1 MKDLFNRKQLAVHD
15 GRDGFR
21 LKDHPSE
28 HPESVSKEKAAA
40 YLSEMQERMQEL
52 QDKLYAQDRLSL
64 LLVFQAMDA
73 AGKDGTI
80 RAVMSGVNP
89 QGCHVVSFKAPTVHE
104 LDHDWLWRVYRE
116 LPERG
121 KIGIFNRSHYE
132 EVLVTKVHPELI
144 ANQRLPDIGK
154 VEDLGK
160 DFWEQRYATIR
171 AMEEHLAANGTRILK
186 FFLNV
191 GKEEQKKRFLER
203 IEDPAKNWKFSSRDV
218 AERQYWDD
226 YQAAYEEAIRETA
239 RPHAPWFVIPA
250 DHNRTRN
257 LMVCDIIVNELESM
271 NLAYPEPEA
280 EELAKMEAAKK
291 SLLSEYYMHFN
302 GNNR

>member
-1 MKDLFNRKQLAVHD
+1 MFFDRSALAVTD
-15 GRDGFR
+15 GSKGFR
-21 LKDHPSE
+21 LKDHPTE
-28 HPESVSKEKAAA
+28 HPESISKEKASAA
-40 YLSEMQERMQEL
+40 LSEMQERMQEL

-80 RAVMSGVNP
+80 RTVMSGINP

-132 EVLVTKVHPELI
+132 EVLVTKVHPEFI
-144 ANQRLPDIGK
+144 VNQRLPDIRNA
-154 VEDLGK
+154 EDLGK
-160 DFWEQRYATIR
+160 DFWEQRYAAIR
-171 AMEEHLAANGTRILK
+171 AMEEHLAGNGTRILK

-218 AERQYWDD
+218 AERQYWDA
-226 YQAAYEEAIRETA
+226 YQDAYEDAIRETA
-239 RPHAPWFVIPA
+239 RPHAPWFIIPA

-257 LMVCDIIVNELESM
+257 LMVCSIIVEALESM
-271 NLAYPEPEA
+271 NLAYPEPEP
-280 EELAKMEAAKK
+280 EEMARMEEAKK
-291 SLLSEYYMHFN
+291 QLLQD
-302 GNNR
+302 

>member
-1 MKDLFNRKQLAVHD
+1 MKDLFNRKHLAVYD

-28 HPESVSKEKAAA
+28 HPESVSKEKAAV
-40 YLSEMQERMQEL
+40 YLSEMQERMQDL

-132 EVLVTKVHPELI
+132 EVLVTKVHPEFI
-144 ANQRLPDIGK
+144 VNQRLPDIRN

-171 AMEEHLAANGTRILK
+171 AMEEHLATNGTRILK

-191 GKEEQKKRFLER
+191 GKEEQKNRFLER

-218 AERQYWDD
+218 AERQYWDA
-226 YQAAYEEAIRETA
+226 YQDAYEAAIRETA

-271 NLAYPEPEA
+271 NLSYPEPEA
-280 EELAKMEAAKK
+280 EEMAKMEAAKK
-291 SLLSEYYMHFN
+291 SLLSE
-302 GNNR
+302 

>member
-1 MKDLFNRKQLAVHD
+1 MKNLFDRKQLAIAD
-15 GRDGFR
+15 GKAFR

-28 HPESVSKEKAAA
+28 HPESVSKEKAAE
-40 YLSEMQERMQEL
+40 YLAEMQARMQDL

-80 RAVMSGVNP
+80 RTVMSGVNP

-132 EVLVTKVHPELI
+132 EVLVTKVHPEFI
-144 ANQRLPDIGK
+144 VNQRLPCIHT
-154 VEDLGK
+154 VSDLDA
-160 DFWEQRYATIR
+160 DFWEQRYAAIR

-218 AERQYWDD
+218 AERQYWDA
-226 YQAAYEEAIRETA
+226 YQDAYEEAIRETA

-271 NLAYPEPEA
+271 NLRYPESEA
-280 EELAKMEAAKK
+280 EELAKMQAAKQ
-291 SLLSEYYMHFN
+291 SLLNE
-302 GNNR
+302 

>member
-1 MKDLFNRKQLAVHD
+1 MKHLFDRNQLAVTD
-15 GRDGFR
+15 GKAFR

-28 HPESVSKEKAAA
+28 HPESVSKEKAAE
-40 YLSEMQERMQEL
+40 YLAEMQTRMQDL

-80 RAVMSGVNP
+80 RTVMSGVNP

-132 EVLVTKVHPELI
+132 EVLVTKVHPEFI
-144 ANQRLPDIGK
+144 VNQRLPHIHT
-154 VEDLGK
+154 VSDLDA
-160 DFWEQRYATIR
+160 DFWEQRYEAIR

-218 AERQYWDD
+218 AERQYWDA
-226 YQAAYEEAIRETA
+226 YQDAYEEAIRETA

-280 EELAKMEAAKK
+280 EELAKMQAAKQ
-291 SLLSEYYMHFN
+291 SLLNE
-302 GNNR
+302 

>member
-1 MKDLFNRKQLAVHD
+1 MKHLFDRNQLAITD
-15 GRDGFR
+15 GKAFR

-28 HPESVSKEKAAA
+28 HPESVSKEKAAE
-40 YLSEMQERMQEL
+40 YLAEMQTRMQDL

-80 RAVMSGVNP
+80 RTVMSGVNP

-132 EVLVTKVHPELI
+132 EVLVTKVHPEFI
-144 ANQRLPDIGK
+144 VNQRLPHIHT
-154 VEDLGK
+154 VSDLDA
-160 DFWEQRYATIR
+160 DFWEQRYAAIR

-218 AERQYWDD
+218 AERQYWDA
-226 YQAAYEEAIRETA
+226 YQDAYEEAIRETA

-280 EELAKMEAAKK
+280 EELAKMQAAKQ
-291 SLLSEYYMHFN
+291 SLLNE
-302 GNNR
+302 

>member
-1 MKDLFNRKQLAVHD
+1 MKNLFDRKQLAITD
-15 GRDGFR
+15 GKAFR

-28 HPESVSKEKAAA
+28 HPESVSKEKAAE
-40 YLSEMQERMQEL
+40 YLAEMQTRMQDL

-80 RAVMSGVNP
+80 RTVMSGVNP

-132 EVLVTKVHPELI
+132 EVLVTKVHPEFI
-144 ANQRLPDIGK
+144 VNQRLPHIHT
-154 VEDLGK
+154 VSDLDA
-160 DFWEQRYATIR
+160 DFWEQRYEAIR

-218 AERQYWDD
+218 AERQYWDA
-226 YQAAYEEAIRETA
+226 YQDAYEEAIRETA

-280 EELAKMEAAKK
+280 EELAKMQAAKQ
-291 SLLSEYYMHFN
+291 SLLNE
-302 GNNR
+302 

>member
-1 MKDLFNRKQLAVHD
+1 MKQLFDRNKLAITD
-15 GRDGFR
+15 GRNGFR

-28 HPESVSKEKAAA
+28 HAESVSKEKAAA
-40 YLSEMQERMQEL
+40 YLAEMQERMQEL

-80 RAVMSGVNP
+80 RTVMSGVNP

-132 EVLVTKVHPELI
+132 EILVTKVHPEFI
-144 ANQRLPDIGK
+144 VNQRLPDIQA
-154 VEDLGK
+154 VQDLDK
-160 DFWEQRYATIR
+160 AFWEQRYAAIR

-218 AERQYWDD
+218 AERQYWDA
-226 YQAAYEEAIRETA
+226 YQDAYEEAIRETA

-271 NLAYPEPEA
+271 HLSYPEPEA
-280 EELAKMEAAKK
+280 DELAKMEEAKR
-291 SLLSEYYMHFN
+291 SLLNE
-302 GNNR
+302 

>member
-1 MKDLFNRKQLAVHD
+1 MKNLFDRKQLAITD
-15 GRDGFR
+15 GKAFR

-28 HPESVSKEKAAA
+28 HPESVSKEKAAE
-40 YLSEMQERMQEL
+40 YLAEMQTRMQDL

-80 RAVMSGVNP
+80 RTVMSGVNP

-104 LDHDWLWRVYRE
+104 LDHDWLWRAYRE

-121 KIGIFNRSHYE
+121 KICIFNRSTYE
-132 EVLVTKVHPELI
+132 EVLVTKVHPEFI
-144 ANQRLPDIGK
+144 VNQRLPHIHT
-154 VEDLGK
+154 VSDLDA
-160 DFWEQRYATIR
+160 DFWEQRYEAIR

-218 AERQYWDD
+218 AERQYWDA
-226 YQAAYEEAIRETA
+226 YQDAYEEAIRETA

-280 EELAKMEAAKK
+280 EELAKMQAAKQ
-291 SLLSEYYMHFN
+291 SLLNE
-302 GNNR
+302 

>member
-1 MKDLFNRKQLAVHD
+1 MKHLFDRNQLAVTD
-15 GRDGFR
+15 GKAFR

-28 HPESVSKEKAAA
+28 HPESVSKEKAAE
-40 YLSEMQERMQEL
+40 YLAEMQTRMQGL

-80 RAVMSGVNP
+80 RTVMSGVNP

-132 EVLVTKVHPELI
+132 EVLVTKVHPEFI
-144 ANQRLPDIGK
+144 VNQRLPHIHT
-154 VEDLGK
+154 VSDLDA
-160 DFWEQRYATIR
+160 DFWEQRYEAIR

-218 AERQYWDD
+218 AERQYWDA
-226 YQAAYEEAIRETA
+226 YQDAYEEAIRETA

-280 EELAKMEAAKK
+280 EELAKMQAAKQ
-291 SLLSEYYMHFN
+291 SLLNE
-302 GNNR
+302 